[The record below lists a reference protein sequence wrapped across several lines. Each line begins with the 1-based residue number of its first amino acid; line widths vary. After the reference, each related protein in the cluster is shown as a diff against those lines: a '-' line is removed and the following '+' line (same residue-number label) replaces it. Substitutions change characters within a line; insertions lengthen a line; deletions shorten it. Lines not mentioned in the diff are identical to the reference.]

1 MPKTLKI
8 GQRSIIL
15 PNLATL
21 VKPAKVAL
29 TNYFRMKDTAD
40 EILNHFLLHKKIKK
54 RFLPKSSNDD
64 DDADDDD
71 DEDDDADDA
80 DEDDDGEDGQF
91 QFLKSRNFTLEP
103 IRNFF

>member
-64 DDADDDD
+64 DDAD
-71 DEDDDADDA
+71 EDD

-91 QFLKSRNFTLEP
+91 QFLKSRNFTLEA

>member
-54 RFLPKSSNDD
+54 RFFAEKQQRRRGRRRRGRPVPIFKVS
-64 DDADDDD
+64 
-71 DEDDDADDA
+71 
-80 DEDDDGEDGQF
+80 QF
-91 QFLKSRNFTLEP
+91 HS
-103 IRNFF
+103 